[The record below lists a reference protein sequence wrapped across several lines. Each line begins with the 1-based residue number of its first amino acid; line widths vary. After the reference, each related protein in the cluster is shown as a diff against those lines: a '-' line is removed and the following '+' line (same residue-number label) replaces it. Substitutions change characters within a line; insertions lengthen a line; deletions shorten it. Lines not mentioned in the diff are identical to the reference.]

1 MCIYLIIILIFLGDI
16 VKTEKCNAGFA
27 DNFRENKSKIK
38 AKTRELC
45 FALNHTPPGNV
56 SAKNKIISLL
66 LPNAK
71 NEIEI
76 MPPFYCDFG
85 TNCYIEN
92 NSFIGYNAC
101 FCDYDKIIIGSGCYI
116 GPCCSIYTFGF
127 VPENHGGAV
136 SKPVEIENDV
146 YVCGDVKIMPG
157 VKIGKGSVICAGS
170 VVFGDIPSG
179 VVAAGNPCVPV
190 GKVK

>member
-1 MCIYLIIILIFLGDI
+1 M
-16 VKTEKCNAGFA
+16 KTEKRNVGFA
-27 DNFRENKSKIK
+27 DIFSENQSKNK

-45 FALNHTPPGNV
+45 FALNHTPPGNAA
-56 SAKNKIISLL
+56 AKNKIISLL

-71 NEIEI
+71 NEVEI

-85 TNCYIEN
+85 SNCFIES

-101 FCDYDKIIIGSGCYI
+101 FCDYDKIIIGSGCYV
-116 GPCCSIYTFGF
+116 GPFCSVYTFGF
-127 VPENHGGAV
+127 MPENPESPV
-136 SKPVEIENDV
+136 SKPVILENDV
-146 YVCGDVKIMPG
+146 YICGDVKIMPG
-157 VKIGKGSVICAGS
+157 AKIGKGSVICAGS
-170 VVFGDIPSG
+170 VVFGNIPSG